1 MIFSVISNREV
12 PKIEKL
18 IHTIDPESFMVVNRV
33 SEVSGRGF
41 SMKKRYR

>member
-1 MIFSVISNREV
+1 MIFSVISNREL
-12 PKIEKL
+12 PRLEKL
-18 IHTIDPESFMVVNRV
+18 IHAIDPESFMVVNRV